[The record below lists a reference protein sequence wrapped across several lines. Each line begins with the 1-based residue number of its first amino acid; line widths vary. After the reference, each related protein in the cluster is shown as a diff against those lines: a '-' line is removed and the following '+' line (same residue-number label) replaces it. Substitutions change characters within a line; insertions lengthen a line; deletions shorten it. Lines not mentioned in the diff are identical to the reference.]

1 LPSRPTTHIR
11 PRLLAITFVVV
22 ALVVGSAALPLG
34 PSAAAAGSGSS
45 RSRLAQIQ
53 AREAQ
58 DRLQLNLA
66 VASNN
71 AVLAEI
77 LRLQRQV
84 GIEQALVAA
93 DQSAAAAADDQVA
106 AANRRL
112 ELLEQQGR
120 AAHDA
125 LVARAVDLYEHPFQ
139 DAAVLLDGAR
149 TLDDVSTRQVLANA
163 IQAKTSDVV
172 DAVRA
177 QQIEET
183 AARRD
188 LGAAQALA
196 HSRHHEAVAEYAR
209 LVTAM
214 GSQERA
220 HGVLAARISDT
231 DADLAHLTLQDLA
244 LTAQLNAEAAR
255 YAAAL
260 AAAGGGIGP
269 VIGPVGSYGLQWP
282 IHGVVTQEFGH
293 NGHPGIDIAAAWGTP
308 IAASGSGVVIYASWE
323 SGYGNYT
330 CIAHG
335 GGISTCYGH
344 QSSIGVSV
352 GQTVT
357 RGEIIGR
364 EGSTGYSTG
373 PHVHFE
379 VRVDGAVRNPRLFI
393 PGNP

>member
-1 LPSRPTTHIR
+1 MPSVRLPPRTTRPW
-11 PRLLAITFVVV
+11 LVAVASLAAV
-22 ALVVGSAALPLG
+22 LMVVGAAPAAL
-34 PSAAAAGSGSS
+34 AASSGSS
-45 RSRLAQIQ
+45 RSRLQQVQ

-66 VASNN
+66 VADDA
-71 AVLAEI
+71 AVLKEI
-77 LRLQRQV
+77 LRLRSQV
-84 GIEQALVAA
+84 GLEQALVAA

-106 AANRRL
+106 AATERL
-112 ELLEQQGR
+112 RSLDEQGR
-120 AAHDA
+120 AAHEA

-139 DAAVLLDGAR
+139 DEAILLDGAR
-149 TLDDVSTRQVLANA
+149 SLDDVSTRQVLANA

-177 QQIEET
+177 QAIEQT

-188 LGAAQALA
+188 LAAAQALA
-196 HSRHHEAVAEYAR
+196 HGRHEAAVREYEG
-209 LVTAM
+209 LLTATAA
-214 GSQERA
+214 QQRA
-220 HGVLAARISDT
+220 HAVLAARISDT
-231 DADLAHLTLQDLA
+231 DADLAHLTLQDAA
-244 LTAQLNAEAAR
+244 LSAQLNAEAAR

-260 AAAGGGIGP
+260 AASGGGIGP

-293 NGHPGIDIAAAWGTP
+293 NGHPGIDIAAAYGAP
-308 IAASGSGVVIYASWE
+308 IVASGSGVVIYASWE

-330 CIAHG
+330 CISHG
-335 GGISTCYGH
+335 SGISTCYGH
-344 QSSIGVSV
+344 QSFIGVSV
-352 GQTVT
+352 GQIVT
-357 RGEIIGR
+357 RGEFIGR

-393 PGNP
+393 PGDP